1 MFGTSTKK
9 GAALYSAVVAGL
21 TVAAG
26 AAIFYNT
33 NFDDVLAVAR
43 PLIDKKRFTFD
54 LATELVT
61 MLKIQVD
68 YSEEAHHDNLV
79 RNAPL
84 QMMLSVV
91 NHLGFHGQYKPRS
104 FCGKFAWLALNA
116 RNIIIL
122 VTIASNTP
130 ITVREKLSPLDESG
144 MEQPPSLS
152 IVSNRK

>member
-1 MFGTSTKK
+1 LFLVDLQSPNR
-9 GAALYSAVVAGL
+9 
-21 TVAAG
+21 AAG
-26 AAIFYNT
+26 
-33 NFDDVLAVAR
+33 
-43 PLIDKKRFTFD
+43 FTFD
-54 LATELVT
+54 LATEVVA
-61 MLKIQVD
+61 MLKIAVD
-68 YSEEAHHDNLV
+68 YSEDAHHDNLV

-84 QMMLSVV
+84 QMMFSVI

-144 MEQPPSLS
+144 MPPNSLFCC
-152 IVSNRK
+152 NAPGFGF